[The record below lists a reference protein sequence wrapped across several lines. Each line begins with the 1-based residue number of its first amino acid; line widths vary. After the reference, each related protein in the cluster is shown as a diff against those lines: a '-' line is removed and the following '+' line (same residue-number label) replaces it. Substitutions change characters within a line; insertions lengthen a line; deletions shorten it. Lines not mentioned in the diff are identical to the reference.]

1 MFPRDKSQLKVLQ
14 QIGVIRNPRN
24 QPRMERLKTYI
35 FFFLASFFLLN
46 SSYILAEEP
55 YSPNSPDHIPV
66 FPGAVGFGSETVAGR
81 GGMIIKVTNLNSAGN
96 GSLKAALDAPVPRVV
111 VFEVAGT
118 INLTGDLFIRNPY
131 ITIAGQ
137 TAPSPGITIRG
148 ASITVLT
155 HDVLIQHIRIRVG
168 DSPFGPAKNDRD
180 ALKIHNNYKET
191 YNVVVDH
198 CSFSWSIDEN
208 VSVAHPG
215 IYNISFTNCIIS
227 EGLYI
232 AGHPEYPAGTPH
244 SKGLMIGPGVTNVTV
259 YGNLFAHNHQ
269 RNIQVGDPSSGNI
282 EQVNNLIYN
291 WGSTA
296 ADTYGD
302 LNVIGNHFI
311 PGINTTGPSLQV
323 RSNIANLYAYDNIGA
338 TWRRENFSRLT
349 PAIKSLIPVSRIM
362 PSSDVYDYI
371 LKNAGARPSD
381 RDTVDKRIIHEVQT
395 RTGSF
400 RNSVAEAGGWPD
412 HGIRRRSLSSNIRE
426 AGPMPMKFYADTD
439 GNGYTDLE
447 EWLHKLSSLLNIS
460 VIAD

>member
-1 MFPRDKSQLKVLQ
+1 
-14 QIGVIRNPRN
+14 
-24 QPRMERLKTYI
+24 MEKIKIYS
-35 FFFLASFFLLN
+35 FFFLASGIMMN
-46 SSYILAEEP
+46 SSYILAEKHN
-55 YSPNSPDHIPV
+55 SFPNPPGHIPV

-81 GGMIIKVTNLNSAGN
+81 GGMVIKVTNLNSAGN
-96 GSLKAALDAPVPRVV
+96 GSLKAALDASVPRVV

-118 INLTGDLFIRNPY
+118 IQLSVDLFIRNPY

-168 DSPFGPAKNDRD
+168 DAPYGPAKEDRD

-191 YNVVVDH
+191 YNVVIDH
-198 CSFSWSIDEN
+198 CSFSWGIDEN

-232 AGHPEYPAGTPH
+232 AGHPEYPDGTPH
-244 SKGLMIGPGVTNVTV
+244 SKGLMIGPGVSNVTV

-269 RNIQVGDPSSGNI
+269 RNIQVGDPGSRNI
-282 EQVNNLIYN
+282 EEVNNVIYN

-323 RSNIANLYAYDNIGA
+323 RSNMANLYAFDNIGA
-338 TWRRENFSRLT
+338 TWRRENFSKPIPVT
-349 PAIKSLIPVSRIM
+349 KSLIPVSRIM
-362 PSSDVYDYI
+362 PSSDVYNYI
-371 LKNAGARPSD
+371 INNAGARPSD

-400 RNSVAEAGGWPD
+400 RNSVAEAGGWTD
-412 HGIRRRSLSSNIRE
+412 YGIRRRSLSSKIPQ
-426 AGPMPMKFYADTD
+426 AGPMPLKINADTN
-439 GNGYTDLE
+439 GNGYTDME
-447 EWLHKLSSLLNIS
+447 EWLHKLSSLLNIAA
-460 VIAD
+460 IAD

>member
-1 MFPRDKSQLKVLQ
+1 MPIILLNWESQKDESSD
-14 QIGVIRNPRN
+14 PN
-24 QPRMERLKTYI
+24 QDLMKNTKKAGI
-35 FFFLASFFLLN
+35 FFFIIFIILN
-46 SSYILAEEP
+46 SSNKSPEEKYP
-55 YSPNSPDHIPV
+55 IEDQVVALPV
-66 FPGAVGFGSETVAGR
+66 FPGAVGFGSTTVAGR
-81 GGMIIKVTNLNSAGN
+81 GGRVIKVTNLNSSGE
-96 GSLKAALDAPVPRVV
+96 GSMQAALHASGPRIV

-118 INLTGDLFIRNPY
+118 IQMTSDMSIRNPY

-148 ASITVLT
+148 GALSIQT
-155 HDVLIQHIRIRVG
+155 HDVLVQHIRVRVG
-168 DSPFGPAKNDRD
+168 DDPYGPDMVDRD
-180 ALKIHNNYKET
+180 ALKIYNRLNST
-191 YNVVVDH
+191 FNVVIDH

-208 VSVAHPG
+208 VSVSGAG
-215 IYNISFTNCIIS
+215 VYNVSFLNSICS

-232 AGHPEYPAGTPH
+232 AGHPGYPPGTPH
-244 SKGLMIGPGVTNVTV
+244 SKGLMIGPGISNVTV
-259 YGNLFAHNHQ
+259 WGNLFAHNHQ
-269 RNIQVGDPSSGNI
+269 RNIQVGDLSTKNI

-338 TWRRENFSRLT
+338 NWRRENFSRLIPVT
-349 PAIKSLIPVSRIM
+349 KSLIPVSRIM
-362 PSSDVYDYI
+362 PSSDVYNYI

-400 RNSVAEAGGWPD
+400 RNSVAEAGGWTD
-412 HGIRRRSLSSNIRE
+412 HGLRRRSLSINIRE
-426 AGPMPMKFYADTD
+426 AGPMPMKIYADTD

-447 EWLHKLSSLLNIS
+447 EWLHKLSSLLNNNT
-460 VIAD
+460 VVD